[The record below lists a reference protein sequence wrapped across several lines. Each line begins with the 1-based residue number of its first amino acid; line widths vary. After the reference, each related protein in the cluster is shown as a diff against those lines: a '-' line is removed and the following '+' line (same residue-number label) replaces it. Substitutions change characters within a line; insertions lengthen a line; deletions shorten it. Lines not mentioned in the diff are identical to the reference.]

1 MGDGKELRDILIS
14 FLLEKPESYR
24 EAERGEQTEQ
34 GEGAGVKREDC
45 HEQAWGERSGFG
57 ERTRRVVSSYCDLIL
72 WGEGENVPE
81 FLLVFFV
88 L

>member
-14 FLLEKPESYR
+14 FLLEKPESYS
-24 EAERGEQTEQ
+24 EAERTEQTEQ

-45 HEQAWGERSGFG
+45 NEQAWGERLGFG
-57 ERTRRVVSSYCDLIL
+57 ERTRSVVSSYCDLIL
-72 WGEGENVPE
+72 WGEGENVTE